1 MEVIRHP
8 SILRRDQTMLL
19 VVDVQEKLHAVMAH
33 RERVTAN
40 LRRLIQGF
48 QILELPILVTEQYP
62 KGLGPTVPEL
72 KELFE
77 DWSPYEKITFSCC
90 LVPKLCETIQE
101 SGATQIVLTGIET
114 HVCILQTGLDL
125 IQRGYQVHVPAD
137 AVSSRRELD
146 WQMALER
153 LRKAGAVITV
163 TETALFEL
171 LVRAG
176 TAEFKQISAL
186 VK

>member
-8 SILRRDQTMLL
+8 SILRRDQALLL

-40 LRRLIQGF
+40 VRRLVQGF
-48 QILELPILVTEQYP
+48 QTLELPILVTEQYP
-62 KGLGPTVPEL
+62 KGLGPTVSEIR
-72 KELFE
+72 ELFHE
-77 DWSPYEKITFSCC
+77 WNPYEKLTFSCC
-90 LVPKLCETIQE
+90 LVPEFCEAIQQ

-137 AVSSRRELD
+137 AVSSRKELD

-153 LRKAGAVITV
+153 LRRAGAVITV
-163 TETALFEL
+163 TESSLFEL

-176 TAEFKQISAL
+176 TGEFKQISAL

>member
-1 MEVIRHP
+1 MEVVRHP
-8 SILRRDQTMLL
+8 SILRRDQAMLL
-19 VVDVQEKLHAVMAH
+19 VVDVQEKLHAVMTH

-48 QILELPILVTEQYP
+48 QVLELPILVTEQYP
-62 KGLGPTVPEL
+62 RGLGPTVSEL
-72 KELFE
+72 RELFE
-77 DWSPYEKITFSCC
+77 VWNPYEKLTFSCC
-90 LVPKLCETIQE
+90 LVPELCGAIQE

-137 AVSSRRELD
+137 AVSSRKELD

-163 TETALFEL
+163 TESALFEL

-176 TAEFKQISAL
+176 TTEFKQIATL